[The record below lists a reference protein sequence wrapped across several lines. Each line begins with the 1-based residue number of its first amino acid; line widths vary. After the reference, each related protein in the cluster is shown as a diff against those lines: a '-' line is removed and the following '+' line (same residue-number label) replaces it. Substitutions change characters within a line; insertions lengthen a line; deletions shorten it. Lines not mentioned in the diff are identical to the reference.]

1 MKLYSYYR
9 SSAAFRV
16 RIALALKN
24 IQYDI
29 MPIHLL
35 NQGGEQKSDAYTAI
49 NPQQLVPTLDD
60 DGFVISQS
68 LAIILY
74 LEDRFFDVPLL
85 PTDAKNKAFV
95 HSLAQIVACDMH
107 PLNNLRVLQYLS
119 HELSVND
126 EQKQTWY
133 AHWIVHGF
141 DAFEQ
146 QLAKHHN
153 TYHNTHHQ
161 PQQNGTDIKFCFGDT
176 PTLADCC
183 LIPQVYNALRFECD
197 LRAYPHIQSIYQHCM
212 SLPAFID
219 AYPDNQP
226 DCPNV

>member
-9 SSAAFRV
+9 SSATFRV

-24 IQYDI
+24 IQYDVV
-29 MPIHLL
+29 PIHLV
-35 NQGGEQKSDAYTAI
+35 NQGGEQKSDTYTAI
-49 NPQQLVPTLDD
+49 NPQQFVPTLDD

-74 LEDRFFDVPLL
+74 LDEKFPNVPLL
-85 PTDAKNKAFV
+85 PNDSKDKAFV
-95 HSLAQIVACDMH
+95 HSLAQVVACDMH

-119 HELSVND
+119 NELSVND
-126 EQKQTWY
+126 EQKKTWY
-133 AHWIVHGF
+133 AHWIARGF

-146 QLAKHHN
+146 LLAKNHHN
-153 TYHNTHHQ
+153 H
-161 PQQNGTDIKFCFGDT
+161 TDIKFCFSDT

-183 LIPQVYNALRFECD
+183 LIPQVYNALRFDCD
-197 LRAYPHIQSIYQHCM
+197 LSAYPHIQAIYQHCM

-219 AYPDNQP
+219 AHPDNQV
-226 DCPNV
+226 DCPTK